1 MRVEWAVKTEGG
13 GVSSQKKLLT
23 NGLVLMLGVDTRG
36 AGGGARGGAL
46 QGSGCVGGGVELN
59 LAGGG

>member
-36 AGGGARGGAL
+36 AGGGYGEGHSKVL
-46 QGSGCVGGGVELN
+46 GV
-59 LAGGG
+59 